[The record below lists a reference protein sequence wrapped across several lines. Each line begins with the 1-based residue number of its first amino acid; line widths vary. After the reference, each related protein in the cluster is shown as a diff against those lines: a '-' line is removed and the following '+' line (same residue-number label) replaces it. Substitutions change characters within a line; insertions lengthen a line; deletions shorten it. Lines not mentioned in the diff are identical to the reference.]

1 MLTRRGF
8 CGCAVAG
15 AASFLA
21 SPVVAQQ
28 PGCAVFTR
36 ERQQSVSP
44 QGAVSLL
51 KEGNGR
57 FVSGHT
63 INCDLMQQVRET
75 ARGQAPFAAIVGC
88 IDSRVPPEFVFDQR
102 IGDIFC
108 ARVAGNFVNVDIL
121 GSLEFA
127 CEVAG
132 AKAIVVL
139 GHTSCGAIKSAID
152 GVKLGHITAML
163 GNLGAAVAGASQTT
177 GPRKSDNAAF
187 VQEVAETNARLTAA
201 SLTSRSAVLRK
212 RVEAGNLTIAAA
224 MHDLATG
231 RVSWLS

>member
-1 MLTRRGF
+1 M
-8 CGCAVAG
+8 
-15 AASFLA
+15 
-21 SPVVAQQ
+21 
-28 PGCAVFTR
+28 
-36 ERQQSVSP
+36 
-44 QGAVSLL
+44 SLL

-102 IGDIFC
+102 IGDIFVPVSPAISSMWIFSAASNSP
-108 ARVAGNFVNVDIL
+108 AR
-121 GSLEFA
+121 
-127 CEVAG
+127 VAG

-201 SLTSRSAVLRK
+201 SLTRRSAVLRK

>member
-1 MLTRRGF
+1 
-8 CGCAVAG
+8 
-15 AASFLA
+15 
-21 SPVVAQQ
+21 
-28 PGCAVFTR
+28 
-36 ERQQSVSP
+36 
-44 QGAVSLL
+44 
-51 KEGNGR
+51 
-57 FVSGHT
+57 
-63 INCDLMQQVRET
+63 MQQVRGNGT
-75 ARGQAPFAAIVGC
+75 RPGAVRGDRRLHRFAGAAGV
-88 IDSRVPPEFVFDQR
+88 RVRPAHR
-102 IGDIFC
+102 RHFC

-201 SLTSRSAVLRK
+201 SLTRRSAVLRK